1 MARRMKYDV
10 EAKEEAK
17 EGEGGFLSR
26 WSARKT
32 QIAKGEDV
40 PDEVP
45 APEIAEDDVVEDEED
60 ATLTDAELLEKYDL
74 PDPEAVTE
82 ESGLEQF
89 LNGKGLP
96 GRVRQMALRR
106 LWRLNPLF
114 GVVDDMVE
122 YGEDYTDAATVV
134 EGMKTAYTVGKG
146 YKKDDVEPEEAE
158 ALEDDSEAQEGD
170 AEAKEGDAETKEG
183 DAEAKEGD
191 AETKEGDAE
200 AKEGEKDSQQDENER
215 ADGSAN
221 QSDQANAR
229 ETEETSDANTRLAQ
243 QNDAETALM
252 QNELSEMLG
261 EHQMVLDELG
271 GNQGEFAG
279 AAPASLEKGVADMT
293 ALQSPVGD
301 PVQTQVAVNGE
312 ENTKLNQ
319 PPVWRPARMD
329 FRRK

>member
-10 EAKEEAK
+10 EAKEESK

-26 WSARKT
+26 WSARKN

-45 APEIAEDDVVEDEED
+45 APEIAEDAVIEDEED
-60 ATLTDAELLEKYDL
+60 AALTDAELLKKYDL
-74 PDPEAVTE
+74 LDPEAVTE

-146 YKKDDVEPEEAE
+146 YAKEVVEPEESEAMEDDAE
-158 ALEDDSEAQEGD
+158 AEAGD
-170 AEAKEGDAETKEG
+170 AEEA
-183 DAEAKEGD
+183 DAEAN
-191 AETKEGDAE
+191 
-200 AKEGEKDSQQDENER
+200 EGEKDGQQDEKER
-215 ADGSAN
+215 ADGLAD
-221 QSDQANAR
+221 QSDQAKVR
-229 ETEETSDANTRLAQ
+229 EIDETSGADIGLTR
-243 QNDAETALM
+243 QNDAETAVI
-252 QNELSEMLG
+252 QDELSKILAEN
-261 EHQMVLDELG
+261 QMVLDEFG
-271 GNQGEFAG
+271 VNQAESAG
-279 AAPASLEKGVADMT
+279 TAPASLEKSTADMT
-293 ALQSPVGD
+293 ALQQPAGD
-301 PVQTQVAVNGE
+301 QAQTQAAANRE
-312 ENTKLNQ
+312 EKTELNQ

-329 FRRK
+329 FRKK

>member
-1 MARRMKYDV
+1 MKYDV
-10 EAKEEAK
+10 EAKEESK
-17 EGEGGFLSR
+17 EGEGVFLSR
-26 WSARKT
+26 WAARKN

-45 APEIAEDDVVEDEED
+45 APEIAEDAVIEDEED
-60 ATLTDAELLEKYDL
+60 AALTDAELLKKYDL

-146 YKKDDVEPEEAE
+146 YAKEVVEPEESEAMEDDAE
-158 ALEDDSEAQEGD
+158 AEAGDAEEGD
-170 AEAKEGDAETKEG
+170 AEAN
-183 DAEAKEGD
+183 
-191 AETKEGDAE
+191 
-200 AKEGEKDSQQDENER
+200 EGEKDGQQDEKER
-215 ADGSAN
+215 ADGLAD
-221 QSDQANAR
+221 QSDQAKVR
-229 ETEETSDANTRLAQ
+229 EIDETIGADIGLTR
-243 QNDAETALM
+243 QNDAETAVI
-252 QNELSEMLG
+252 QDELSKILAENKL
-261 EHQMVLDELG
+261 VLDEFG
-271 GNQGEFAG
+271 VNQAESAG
-279 AAPASLEKGVADMT
+279 TAPASLEKSNADMT
-293 ALQSPVGD
+293 ALQQPAGD
-301 PVQTQVAVNGE
+301 QAQTQAAANRE
-312 ENTKLNQ
+312 EKTELNQ

-329 FRRK
+329 FRKK

>member
-170 AEAKEGDAETKEG
+170 AEAKEGDAE
-183 DAEAKEGD
+183 A
-191 AETKEGDAE
+191 KEGDAE

-229 ETEETSDANTRLAQ
+229 ETDETSDANTRLAQ

-319 PPVWRPARMD
+319 SPVWRPARMD
-329 FRRK
+329 FRKK

>member
-10 EAKEEAK
+10 EAKEESK

-26 WSARKT
+26 WSARKN

-45 APEIAEDDVVEDEED
+45 APEIAEDAVIEDEED
-60 ATLTDAELLEKYDL
+60 AALTDAELLKKYDL

-146 YKKDDVEPEEAE
+146 YAKEVVEPEESEAMEDDAE
-158 ALEDDSEAQEGD
+158 AEEGDAEEGD
-170 AEAKEGDAETKEG
+170 AEAN
-183 DAEAKEGD
+183 
-191 AETKEGDAE
+191 
-200 AKEGEKDSQQDENER
+200 EGEKDGQQGEKER
-215 ADGSAN
+215 ADGLAD
-221 QSDQANAR
+221 QSDQAKVR
-229 ETEETSDANTRLAQ
+229 EIDETSGADIGLTR
-243 QNDAETALM
+243 QNDAETAVI
-252 QNELSEMLG
+252 QDELSKILAEN
-261 EHQMVLDELG
+261 QMVLDEFG
-271 GNQGEFAG
+271 VNQAESAG
-279 AAPASLEKGVADMT
+279 TAPASLEKSTADMT
-293 ALQSPVGD
+293 ALQQPAGD
-301 PVQTQVAVNGE
+301 QAQTQAAANRE
-312 ENTKLNQ
+312 EKTELNQ

-329 FRRK
+329 FRKK

>member
-158 ALEDDSEAQEGD
+158 ALEYDSEAQEGD
-170 AEAKEGDAETKEG
+170 AEA
-183 DAEAKEGD
+183 
-191 AETKEGDAE
+191 KEGDAE

-229 ETEETSDANTRLAQ
+229 ETDETSDANTRLAQ
-243 QNDAETALM
+243 QNNAETALM

-271 GNQGEFAG
+271 GDHGEFAG

-319 PPVWRPARMD
+319 SPVWRPARMD

>member
-134 EGMKTAYTVGKG
+134 EGLKTAYTVGKG

-183 DAEAKEGD
+183 DAEAKEG
-191 AETKEGDAE
+191 
-200 AKEGEKDSQQDENER
+200 EKDSQRDENER

-243 QNDAETALM
+243 QNDAEAALM

-261 EHQMVLDELG
+261 EHQMVLDGLG

-319 PPVWRPARMD
+319 SPVWRPARMD

>member
-60 ATLTDAELLEKYDL
+60 AKLTDAELLEKYDL

-158 ALEDDSEAQEGD
+158 ALEDDSEAQ
-170 AEAKEGDAETKEG
+170 
-183 DAEAKEGD
+183 EGD

-319 PPVWRPARMD
+319 SPVWRPARMD
-329 FRRK
+329 FRKK

>member
-10 EAKEEAK
+10 EAKEESK

-26 WSARKT
+26 WSARKN

-45 APEIAEDDVVEDEED
+45 APEIAEDAVIEDEED
-60 ATLTDAELLEKYDL
+60 AALTDAELLKKYDL

-146 YKKDDVEPEEAE
+146 YAKEVVEPE
-158 ALEDDSEAQEGD
+158 DSEAMEDDAEAEEGDAIEGD
-170 AEAKEGDAETKEG
+170 AEAN
-183 DAEAKEGD
+183 
-191 AETKEGDAE
+191 
-200 AKEGEKDSQQDENER
+200 EGEKDGQQDEKER
-215 ADGSAN
+215 ADGLAD
-221 QSDQANAR
+221 QSDQAKVR
-229 ETEETSDANTRLAQ
+229 EIDETSGADIGLTR
-243 QNDAETALM
+243 QNDAETAVI
-252 QNELSEMLG
+252 QDELSKILAEN
-261 EHQMVLDELG
+261 QMVSDEFG
-271 GNQGEFAG
+271 VNQAESAG
-279 AAPASLEKGVADMT
+279 TAPASLEKSTADMT
-293 ALQSPVGD
+293 ALQQPAGD
-301 PVQTQVAVNGE
+301 QAQTQAAANRE
-312 ENTKLNQ
+312 EKTELNQ

-329 FRRK
+329 FRKK

>member
-170 AEAKEGDAETKEG
+170 AE
-183 DAEAKEGD
+183 
-191 AETKEGDAE
+191 TKEGDAE

-279 AAPASLEKGVADMT
+279 AAPASLEKGLADMT

-319 PPVWRPARMD
+319 SPVWRPARMD
-329 FRRK
+329 FRKK

>member
-183 DAEAKEGD
+183 DAEAKEG
-191 AETKEGDAE
+191 
-200 AKEGEKDSQQDENER
+200 EKDSQQDENER

-319 PPVWRPARMD
+319 SPVWRPARMD
-329 FRRK
+329 FRKK

>member
-26 WSARKT
+26 WSARKS
-32 QIAKGEDV
+32 QIARGEDV

-45 APEIAEDDVVEDEED
+45 APEIAEDDVIEDEED

-82 ESGLEQF
+82 ENGLEQF

-122 YGEDYTDAATVV
+122 YGEDYTDAATVI
-134 EGMKTAYTVGKG
+134 EGMQTAYTVGKG
-146 YKKDDVEPEEAE
+146 YAKEVVEPEKAD
-158 ALEDDSEAQEGD
+158 ALDEET
-170 AEAKEGDAETKEG
+170 EAKEGDS
-183 DAEAKEGD
+183 
-191 AETKEGDAE
+191 ETKEGDAE
-200 AKEGEKDSQQDENER
+200 AKEGEVDSQQDENER

-319 PPVWRPARMD
+319 SPVWRPARMD

>member
-26 WSARKT
+26 WSARKS

-170 AEAKEGDAETKEG
+170 AK
-183 DAEAKEGD
+183 AKEGD

-215 ADGSAN
+215 ADGSAR

-229 ETEETSDANTRLAQ
+229 ETDETSDGNTRLAP

-319 PPVWRPARMD
+319 SPVWRPARMD
-329 FRRK
+329 FRKK

>member
-10 EAKEEAK
+10 EAKEESK

-26 WSARKT
+26 WSARKN

-45 APEIAEDDVVEDEED
+45 APEIAEDAVIEDEED
-60 ATLTDAELLEKYDL
+60 AALTDAELLKKYDL

-146 YKKDDVEPEEAE
+146 YTKEVVEPEESEAMEDDAE
-158 ALEDDSEAQEGD
+158 AEEGDAEEGD
-170 AEAKEGDAETKEG
+170 AEAN
-183 DAEAKEGD
+183 
-191 AETKEGDAE
+191 
-200 AKEGEKDSQQDENER
+200 EGEKDGQQDEKER
-215 ADGSAN
+215 ADGLAD
-221 QSDQANAR
+221 QSDQAKVR
-229 ETEETSDANTRLAQ
+229 EIDETSGADIGLTR
-243 QNDAETALM
+243 QNDAETAVI
-252 QNELSEMLG
+252 QDELSKILAEN
-261 EHQMVLDELG
+261 QMVLDEFG
-271 GNQGEFAG
+271 VNQAESAST
-279 AAPASLEKGVADMT
+279 APASLEKSTADMT
-293 ALQSPVGD
+293 ALQQPAGD
-301 PVQTQVAVNGE
+301 QAQTQAAANRE
-312 ENTKLNQ
+312 EKTELNQ

-329 FRRK
+329 FRKK

>member
-183 DAEAKEGD
+183 DAEAKEG
-191 AETKEGDAE
+191 
-200 AKEGEKDSQQDENER
+200 EKDSQQDENER

-229 ETEETSDANTRLAQ
+229 ETDETSDLNTRLAQ

-301 PVQTQVAVNGE
+301 PVQTQVAVNDE

-319 PPVWRPARMD
+319 SPVWRPARMD

>member
-45 APEIAEDDVVEDEED
+45 APEIAEDDVIEDEED

-183 DAEAKEGD
+183 DAEAKEG
-191 AETKEGDAE
+191 
-200 AKEGEKDSQQDENER
+200 EKDSQQDENER
-215 ADGSAN
+215 ADGSVD
-221 QSDQANAR
+221 QLDQAKAS
-229 ETEETSDANTRLAQ
+229 ETAETSDTDNLLV
-243 QNDAETALM
+243 QNNDGET
-252 QNELSEMLG
+252 
-261 EHQMVLDELG
+261 VLI
-271 GNQGEFAG
+271 QGELTKNAG
-279 AAPASLEKGVADMT
+279 
-293 ALQSPVGD
+293 
-301 PVQTQVAVNGE
+301 
-312 ENTKLNQ
+312 
-319 PPVWRPARMD
+319 
-329 FRRK
+329 

>member
-134 EGMKTAYTVGKG
+134 EGLKTAYTVGKG

-158 ALEDDSEAQEGD
+158 ALEDDSEAQ
-170 AEAKEGDAETKEG
+170 
-183 DAEAKEGD
+183 EGD

-229 ETEETSDANTRLAQ
+229 ETDETSDANTRLAQ
-243 QNDAETALM
+243 QNNAETALM

-271 GNQGEFAG
+271 GDHGEFAG

-312 ENTKLNQ
+312 ENTELNQ
-319 PPVWRPARMD
+319 SPVWRPARMD
-329 FRRK
+329 FRKK

>member
-170 AEAKEGDAETKEG
+170 AEAKEGDAE
-183 DAEAKEGD
+183 
-191 AETKEGDAE
+191 

-215 ADGSAN
+215 ADGSAR

-229 ETEETSDANTRLAQ
+229 ETDETSDANTRLAQ

-319 PPVWRPARMD
+319 SPVWRPARMD
-329 FRRK
+329 FRKK

>member
-45 APEIAEDDVVEDEED
+45 APEITEDDVVEDEED

-170 AEAKEGDAETKEG
+170 AEAKEGDAE
-183 DAEAKEGD
+183 A
-191 AETKEGDAE
+191 KEGDAE

-215 ADGSAN
+215 ADGSAR
-221 QSDQANAR
+221 QSDQASAR
-229 ETEETSDANTRLAQ
+229 GTDETSDGNTRLAQ

-319 PPVWRPARMD
+319 SPVWRPARMD

>member
-60 ATLTDAELLEKYDL
+60 AKLTDAELLEKYDL

-170 AEAKEGDAETKEG
+170 AEAKEGDAE
-183 DAEAKEGD
+183 A
-191 AETKEGDAE
+191 KEGDAE

-319 PPVWRPARMD
+319 SPVWRPARMD
-329 FRRK
+329 FRKK

>member
-45 APEIAEDDVVEDEED
+45 APEITEDDVVEDEED

-158 ALEDDSEAQEGD
+158 ALEDDAEAQ
-170 AEAKEGDAETKEG
+170 EG

-215 ADGSAN
+215 ADGSAR
-221 QSDQANAR
+221 QSDQASAR
-229 ETEETSDANTRLAQ
+229 GTDETSDGNTRLAQ

-301 PVQTQVAVNGE
+301 PVQTQVAVNA
-312 ENTKLNQ
+312 KKI
-319 PPVWRPARMD
+319 PS
-329 FRRK
+329 

>member
-45 APEIAEDDVVEDEED
+45 APEIAEDDVIEDEED
-60 ATLTDAELLEKYDL
+60 AALTDAELLEKYDL

-146 YKKDDVEPEEAE
+146 YAKDVVEPEEAE

-183 DAEAKEGD
+183 DAEAKEG
-191 AETKEGDAE
+191 
-200 AKEGEKDSQQDENER
+200 EKDSQQDENER
-215 ADGSAN
+215 ADGSVD
-221 QSDQANAR
+221 QLDQAKAS
-229 ETEETSDANTRLAQ
+229 ETAETSDTDNLLV
-243 QNDAETALM
+243 QNNDGETVLI
-252 QNELSEMLG
+252 QGELPKMLG
-261 EHQMVLDELG
+261 ESQVVLSKLVKNTANIDDAVPASFEKGTADIKALQAPVG
-271 GNQGEFAG
+271 GNAQMKDTINSEEKTEQNHI
-279 AAPASLEKGVADMT
+279 PA
-293 ALQSPVGD
+293 
-301 PVQTQVAVNGE
+301 
-312 ENTKLNQ
+312 
-319 PPVWRPARMD
+319 WRPARMD
-329 FRRK
+329 FRKK

>member
-60 ATLTDAELLEKYDL
+60 AKLTDAELLEKYDL

-158 ALEDDSEAQEGD
+158 ALEDDSEAQ
-170 AEAKEGDAETKEG
+170 EG

-319 PPVWRPARMD
+319 SPVWRPARMD
-329 FRRK
+329 FRKK

>member
-183 DAEAKEGD
+183 DAEAKEG
-191 AETKEGDAE
+191 
-200 AKEGEKDSQQDENER
+200 EKDSQQDENER

-243 QNDAETALM
+243 QNNAETALM

-319 PPVWRPARMD
+319 SPVWRPARMD
-329 FRRK
+329 FRKK

>member
-17 EGEGGFLSR
+17 EDEGGFLSR
-26 WSARKT
+26 WSTRKN

-45 APEIAEDDVVEDEED
+45 APEIAGDAVVEDEED
-60 ATLTDAELLEKYDL
+60 AKLSDAELLEKYDL
-74 PDPEAVTE
+74 PDPEGVTE

-114 GVVDDMVE
+114 GIVDDMVE

-146 YKKDDVEPEEAE
+146 YEKDVVEPEEAE
-158 ALEDDSEAQEGD
+158 ALDDD
-170 AEAKEGDAETKEG
+170 AEAKEGDADAEAKDAEAKDAEAKDAEAKDAEAK

-191 AETKEGDAE
+191 GEPI
-200 AKEGEKDSQQDENER
+200 EGEKKY
-215 ADGSAN
+215 ADGSAR
-221 QSDQANAR
+221 QSDQVNAS
-229 ETEETSDANTRLAQ
+229 ETSDANTRLAQ
-243 QNDAETALM
+243 QNDAETALP
-252 QNELSEMLG
+252 QNELLEMLG
-261 EHQMVLDELG
+261 EHQMVLDEFG
-271 GNQGEFAG
+271 GNQDELAG
-279 AAPASLEKGVADMT
+279 AAPASLEKGTADMA
-293 ALQSPVGD
+293 ALHPPVGG
-301 PVQTQVAVNGE
+301 PSQTQGSANGGE
-312 ENTKLNQ
+312 KNELNQ
-319 PPVWRPARMD
+319 LPAWRPARMD
-329 FRRK
+329 FRKK